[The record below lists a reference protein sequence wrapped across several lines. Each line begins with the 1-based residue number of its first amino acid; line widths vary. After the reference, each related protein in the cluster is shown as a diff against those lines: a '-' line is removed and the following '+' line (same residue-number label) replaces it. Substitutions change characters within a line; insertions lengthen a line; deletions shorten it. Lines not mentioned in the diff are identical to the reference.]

1 MKDKIRIIKNSR
13 WITVEN
19 TLHALQHEVGGFIEV
34 VPLFRD
40 VVIIV
45 DEEGKLK
52 GKTPTAMVPGDMLVG
67 DWLVAGFNEEGEFT
81 DLDPRDWENM
91 LAMRAIIPLIPMT
104 VKEPASSAHEIRQ
117 EGSDKTNTINIAQD
131 SEGGKPCGI

>member
-1 MKDKIRIIKNSR
+1 MNNTIRIIKNSR

-34 VPLFRD
+34 VPLFQD

-81 DLDPRDWENM
+81 DLDPRDWEDM
-91 LAMRAIIPLIPMT
+91 LITRAIIQLISI
-104 VKEPASSAHEIRQ
+104 KEPASSAHEIRQ

>member
-1 MKDKIRIIKNSR
+1 RIIKNGE
-13 WITVEN
+13 WVTVDN
-19 TLHALQHEVGGFIEV
+19 TLHALQHEVGGFIEAIR
-34 VPLFRD
+34 LFED
-40 VVIIV
+40 TVIIV

-52 GKTPTAMVPGDMLVG
+52 GKPISALITRDMIVG
-67 DWLVAGFNEEGEFT
+67 DWLVVGCNDEGEFT

-91 LAMRAIIPLIPMT
+91 LAMRVIIPLIQMT

-131 SEGGKPCGI
+131 SEGGKPCAI

>member
-1 MKDKIRIIKNSR
+1 MKDKIRIIKNGE
-13 WITVEN
+13 WVTVDN
-19 TLHALQHEVGGFIEV
+19 TLHALQHEVGGFIEAIR
-34 VPLFRD
+34 LFED
-40 VVIIV
+40 AVIIV

-52 GKTPTAMVPGDMLVG
+52 GKPISALITRDMIVG
-67 DWLVAGFNEEGEFT
+67 DWLVVGCNDEGEFT
-81 DLDPRDWENM
+81 DLDPRDWEDM
-91 LAMRAIIPLIPMT
+91 LITRAIIPLIPMT

>member
-1 MKDKIRIIKNSR
+1 MNNTIRIIKNSQ

-19 TLHALQHEVGGFIEV
+19 TLHALQHEVGGFIEA
-34 VPLFRD
+34 VPLFRN

-67 DWLVAGFNEEGEFT
+67 DWLVAGVNEEGEFT
-81 DLDPRDWENM
+81 DLDPRDWCDLLE
-91 LAMRAIIPLIPMT
+91 LGLPCFLSLIELRRSVHHDRA
-104 VKEPASSAHEIRQ
+104 
-117 EGSDKTNTINIAQD
+117 GS
-131 SEGGKPCGI
+131 

>member
-1 MKDKIRIIKNSR
+1 MNNTIRIIKNSQ

-19 TLHALQHEVGGFIEV
+19 TLHALQHEVGGFIETV
-34 VPLFRD
+34 QLFSN

-67 DWLVAGFNEEGEFT
+67 DWLVAGFNEKGEFT
-81 DLDPRDWENM
+81 DLDPRDWEDM
-91 LAMRAIIPLIPMT
+91 LIARAIIPLISI
-104 VKEPASSAHEIRQ
+104 KEPASSAHEIRQ

>member
-1 MKDKIRIIKNSR
+1 MNNTIRIIKNGE
-13 WITVEN
+13 WVTVDN
-19 TLHALQHEVGGFIEV
+19 TLHALQHEVGGFIEAIR
-34 VPLFRD
+34 LFED
-40 VVIIV
+40 TVIIV

-52 GKTPTAMVPGDMLVG
+52 GKPISALITSDMIVG
-67 DWLVAGFNEEGEFT
+67 DWLVAGSNDEGEFT

-91 LAMRAIIPLIPMT
+91 LAMRVIIPLIPMT

-117 EGSDKTNTINIAQD
+117 EGSDKTNIINIAQD